1 MQTLM
6 HLPDSHIFKTI
17 LYICQ
22 NEVIAQFI
30 FPTIGLPAIRL
41 QCYPIKDV
49 CARFSHKHT
58 VMYSVSMYAA
68 YLLLYYTIIS
78 VVFFLHI
85 VLFYCVSIIC
95 FKT

>member
-68 YLLLYYTIIS
+68 YLLLYYTTIS
-78 VVFFLHI
+78 VCFFLHI